1 MSKLRSKL
9 FKGLS
14 GLPYILCNIN
24 MKKVYVVKLVRK
36 REVYNKNKII

>member
-14 GLPYILCNIN
+14 GLPYNIN